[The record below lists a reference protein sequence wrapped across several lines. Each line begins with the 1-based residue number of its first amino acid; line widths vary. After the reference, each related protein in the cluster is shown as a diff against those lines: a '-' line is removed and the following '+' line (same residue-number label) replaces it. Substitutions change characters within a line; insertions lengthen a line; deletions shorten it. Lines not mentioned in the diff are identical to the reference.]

1 MSQYSI
7 SGFKIPLPK
16 FCLDKDQDEFYP
28 WRSTWLVYLNFYGF
42 NAIADPG
49 ERKRLVLNQLRCAMS
64 EYTWN
69 WVRRQGFTKEEGE
82 DSEFLIEAF
91 EAHIKGSNPLI
102 QRMELIQLKQGAEE
116 CIHSFLGRVVYKELL
131 CDLDKIENFPD
142 YFKMLCLIKGQ
153 NSTELYLEL
162 ISAQVDTFEKAANM
176 CRMWYKAK
184 ERSKLFSK
192 QSVSESPA
200 DVNAATRHKKDRRPA
215 KKGGQDRGGY

>member
-7 SGFKIPLPK
+7 AGIEIPFHK
-16 FCLDKDQDEFYP
+16 FCLDKDKDKFYS
-28 WRSTWLVYLNFYGF
+28 WRNRWHVCLDYYGF
-42 NAIADPG
+42 NTIADPD

-69 WVRRQGFTKEEGE
+69 WVRCQGFAKEEGE

-116 CIHSFLGRVVYKELL
+116 GIHSFLGRVAHKELL

-142 YFKMLCLIKGQ
+142 YFRMLCLIKGQ
-153 NSTELYLEL
+153 NSAELYSRL
-162 ISAQVDTFEKAANM
+162 ISAKVDTYEKAYNM
-176 CRMWYKAK
+176 CQEDYIIR
-184 ERSKLFSK
+184 KLVSDLYG
-192 QSVSESPA
+192 SESPA
-200 DVNAATRHKKDRRPA
+200 DVNAATGHKKDRRPA